1 MRSGAAGSGSACGF
15 GEYGA
20 RRLGSFPDVVGE
32 QIAERYEV
40 EELVGHG
47 GMSSVYK
54 ARDSLLE
61 RYVALKILHEQYSA
75 DDDFVE
81 RFKREARSVAQLQHP
96 NIVTVIDRGEADGRQ
111 FIVFE
116 YIDGEN
122 LKEHVVRKGRLPI
135 QEALEIAVEVAR
147 GLAFAHQNGII
158 HRDVKPQNVLLN
170 GDGQA
175 KVTDF
180 GIARTLDVDGM
191 TQTGTV
197 LGTSNYIAPEQ
208 ASGRRVDAHSDVYA
222 LGAVLYEL
230 LAGEV
235 PFPGE
240 SFVAVALK
248 HVHEPP
254 PNLLDVRKDVPAR
267 VAAAVDRALEKDPE
281 QRFPTMT
288 DFAAELE
295 ACLAELDDGTGESAT
310 MVIPVRR
317 RRQHKQVSRVPIG
330 VGVLALLAI
339 GAIIAGFLALGGT
352 TGSDNSAAASSKVAL
367 TGTTSYDPFG
377 DNKTEHSDDAPNITD
392 GDQATYWSTERY
404 NDAPSLG
411 KPGVGVVVDAGKLVQ
426 PSRITVVTDT
436 PGFTA
441 EIGATNTLGGTP
453 EKVSAAQTTGTT
465 TTFDLTSNSPKQ
477 YYIIWITRL
486 ADGFNYA
493 HVNEVRAF
501 K

>member
-1 MRSGAAGSGSACGF
+1 
-15 GEYGA
+15 
-20 RRLGSFPDVVGE
+20 VVGE
-32 QIAERYEV
+32 TIAGRYEV

-54 ARDSLLE
+54 ARDALLE
-61 RYVALKILHEQYSA
+61 RHVALKILHEQYSA
-75 DDDFVE
+75 DEDFVE

-96 NIVTVIDRGEADGRQ
+96 NIVTVIDRGEEEGRQ

-122 LKEHVVRKGRLPI
+122 LKEHVVRQGRLDVR
-135 QEALEIAVEVAR
+135 EALEIAVEVAH
-147 GLAFAHQNGII
+147 GLAFAHEQGLI

-170 GDGQA
+170 GDGRA

-208 ASGRRVDAHSDVYA
+208 ASGQRVDAHSDVYA

-240 SFVAVALK
+240 SFVAVAMK
-248 HVHEPP
+248 HMHEPA
-254 PNLLDVRKDVPAR
+254 PNLLDVRRDVPLR

-281 QRFPTMT
+281 QRFPTM
-288 DFAAELE
+288 DAFAAELE
-295 ACLAELDDGTGESAT
+295 ACLAELDQGPEGDKT
-310 MVIPVRR
+310 MVIPSARRAARR
-317 RRQHKQVSRVPIG
+317 RKQVSRWPIVIG
-330 VGVLALLAI
+330 LLALLAI
-339 GAIIAGFLALGGT
+339 AAIVIGLLAAGGT
-352 TGSDNSAAASSKVAL
+352 NNGGAPPASKRIEVSGV
-367 TGTTSYDPFG
+367 TSYDPFG
-377 DNKTEHSDDAPNITD
+377 DNKEEHSAAAANITD
-392 GDQATYWSTERY
+392 RNPTTYWSTERY

-411 KPGVGVVVDAGKLVQ
+411 KPGVGVVIDAGTLVDLAELV
-426 PSRITVVTDT
+426 VVTDT

-441 EIGATNTLGGTP
+441 EIEATNTEGGTP
-453 EKVSAAQTTGTT
+453 EKVSDSKVVGKT
-465 TTFDLTSNSPKQ
+465 TTFEISSNAPKR
-477 YYIIWITRL
+477 YYVIWITKL
-486 ADGFNYA
+486 PLGLNYA

-501 K
+501 RS

>member
-1 MRSGAAGSGSACGF
+1 M
-15 GEYGA
+15 
-20 RRLGSFPDVVGE
+20 VGE
-32 QIAERYEV
+32 KIAGRYEV

-61 RYVALKILHEQYSA
+61 RHVALKILHEQYSS
-75 DDDFVE
+75 DEDFVE

-96 NIVTVIDRGEADGRQ
+96 NIVTVIDRGEEEGRQ
-111 FIVFE
+111 YIVFE

-122 LKEHVVRKGRLPI
+122 LKECVVRKGRLEVR
-135 QEALEIAVEVAR
+135 EALEIADEVAR
-147 GLAFAHQNGII
+147 GLAFAHQNGIV

-170 GDGQA
+170 GDGRA

-180 GIARTLDVDGM
+180 GIARTVEMDGM

-208 ASGRRVDAHSDVYA
+208 ATGQRVDAHSDVYS

-240 SFVAVALK
+240 SFVAVAMK

-254 PNLLDVRKDVPAR
+254 PNLLDVRKDVPPR

-281 QRFPTMT
+281 LRFPTM
-288 DFAAELE
+288 DAFAAELQ
-295 ACLAELDDGTGESAT
+295 ACLAELDRADDRDKT
-310 MVIPVRR
+310 MVIPARVRR
-317 RRQHKQVSRVPIG
+317 PGRKVSRWPFA
-330 VGVLALLAI
+330 VGALALLAI
-339 GAIIAGFLALGGT
+339 AAVVAGLLTLGGNGNNPSEAAT
-352 TGSDNSAAASSKVAL
+352 LFPVTGLS
-367 TGTTSYDPFG
+367 SYDPFG
-377 DNKTEHSDDAPNITD
+377 PDKSEHPEDAPSLTD
-392 GDQATYWSTERY
+392 GNPATYWTTERY

-411 KPGVGVVVDAGKLVQ
+411 KPGVGVVIDAGKVVQ
-426 PSRITVVTDT
+426 LSRIVVTTDT
-436 PGFTA
+436 PGFA
-441 EIGATNTLGGTP
+441 AQIKATNIEGGTP
-453 EKVSAAQTTGTT
+453 QPVSDSKTVGRR
-465 TTFDLTSNSPKQ
+465 TTFELNETAPMR
-477 YYIIWITRL
+477 YYVIWITKL
-486 ADGFNYA
+486 PLGLNYA

-501 K
+501 KG